1 VVRVTL
7 ASKTVSFEEFSKVD
21 MRIGRIVEAEFV
33 PNSKKLLKLKIDLG
47 GVVKQSIAGLGD
59 QYKPEELKS
68 KLVAVVTNLAPR
80 KIFGLESEVMLL
92 AAVDGDKVSILQPDK
107 QPREGSKIT

>member
-1 VVRVTL
+1 L
-7 ASKTVSFEEFSKVD
+7 ASKTVSFEEFSKID
-21 MRIGRIVEAEFV
+21 MRIGRIIEAEPV

-47 GVVKQSIAGLGD
+47 GGVVKQSVAGLAD

-68 KLVAVVTNLAPR
+68 KLVAVVTNLAPK

-92 AAVDGDKVSILQPDK
+92 AAVDGDKISILQPDK
-107 QPREGSKIT
+107 QTKEGSKIT

>member
-1 VVRVTL
+1 M
-7 ASKTVSFEEFSKVD
+7 ASKTVSFEEFSKID
-21 MRIGRIVEAEFV
+21 MRIGRIVEAEPV

-47 GVVKQSIAGLGD
+47 GVVKQSVAGLAE

-80 KIFGLESEVMLL
+80 KIFGLESEVMVL
-92 AAVDGDKVSILQPDK
+92 AAVDGDKVSLLQPDK
-107 QPREGSKIT
+107 QAKEGSKIT

>member
-1 VVRVTL
+1 L
-7 ASKTVSFEEFSKVD
+7 ASKTVSFEEFSKID
-21 MRIGRIVEAEFV
+21 MRIGRIIEAEPV

-47 GVVKQSIAGLGD
+47 GGVVKQSVAGLAD

-107 QPREGSKIT
+107 QPKEGSKIT

>member
-1 VVRVTL
+1 M
-7 ASKTVSFEEFSKVD
+7 ASKTVSFEEFSKID
-21 MRIGRIVEAEFV
+21 MRIGRIIEAEPV

-47 GVVKQSIAGLGD
+47 GGVVKQSVAGLAD

-107 QPREGSKIT
+107 QPKEGSKIT

>member
-1 VVRVTL
+1 VSL
-7 ASKTVSFEEFSKVD
+7 ASKTVSFEEFSKID
-21 MRIGRIVEAEFV
+21 MRIGRIVEAEPV

-47 GVVKQSIAGLGD
+47 GGVVKQSVAGLAD
-59 QYKPEELKS
+59 HYKPEELKS
-68 KLVAVVTNLAPR
+68 KLVAVVTNLAPK

-107 QPREGSKIT
+107 QTKEGSKIT